1 MSGFASRLAE
11 AIENLVRNGI
21 IINPIEIL
29 IQLLATVILIFVVKK
44 YLWSSVTDFLEAR
57 QAVVDEDI
65 KTAQD
70 NKLKAKSLR
79 EKAQKELDSVKAES
93 RAILESAKKQAANLK
108 SESLTKTEEELA
120 LMKKNAETQ
129 LAKELE
135 NAKKSLREEIISVAM
150 VLAEKVIAKEIDE
163 KTYHALI
170 DDAIKEVSNR

>member
-1 MSGFASRLAE
+1 MSGFATRLAE

-29 IQLLATVILIFVVKK
+29 IQLLATVILIFVVRK

-65 KTAQD
+65 KAARE
-70 NKLKAKSLR
+70 NKQHAESLK
-79 EKAQKELDSVKAES
+79 EKAQNELDKVKEES
-93 RAILESAKKQAANLK
+93 RSILESAKKQAANLK
-108 SESLTKTEEELA
+108 TESLSKTKEELSI
-120 LMKKNAETQ
+120 MKKNAESQ
-129 LAKELE
+129 LAKDLE
-135 NAKKSLREEIISVAM
+135 NAKKSVRDEIISVAV

-170 DDAIKEVSNR
+170 DEAIKEVSNR

>member
-65 KTAQD
+65 KAAKES
-70 NKLKAKSLR
+70 KLQAETMR
-79 EKAQKELDSVKAES
+79 EKAQNELEKIKEES
-93 RAILESAKKQAANLK
+93 RAILESAKKQALNLK
-108 SESLTKTEEELA
+108 SETLSKTEEEVQI
-120 LMKKNAETQ
+120 MKRNAENQ
-129 LAKELE
+129 LAKEVE
-135 NAKKSLREEIISVAM
+135 NAKKSLRSEIIGVAM

-163 KTYHALI
+163 KTYHSLI
-170 DDAIKEVSNR
+170 DEAIKEVSSR

>member
-65 KTAQD
+65 KVAKENKAQAES
-70 NKLKAKSLR
+70 LK
-79 EKAQKELDSVKAES
+79 EKAQKELDKVKEES
-93 RAILESAKKQAANLK
+93 RAILESAKKQAANQK
-108 SESLTKTEEELA
+108 AEALTKTEEELA
-120 LMKKNAETQ
+120 NMKKNAENQ
-129 LAKELE
+129 LAKDVE
-135 NAKKSLREEIISVAM
+135 NAKKSLRDEIVSVAM

-170 DDAIKEVSNR
+170 DEAIKEVSDR